1 MWVYEHSVETSAAPD
16 AIWRLWADV
25 EHWGTWNA
33 DIDSIE
39 IRGPFATGTEIT
51 MTPPG
56 QDPVQLRVAELTERE
71 MFVDEAE
78 IDGLLLR
85 TIHRL
90 DRLDAHRTRVVYR
103 MEITGPAADELGRQ
117 LGPAITAD
125 WPDTVAALARAALAQ
140 SVLAQSALAQSAL
153 ARAALAQ
160 SALARAALARAALAQ
175 PALAR
180 AALAQPAL

>member
-16 AIWRLWADV
+16 EIWRLWADV
-25 EHWGTWNA
+25 ENWGTWNA

-56 QDPVQLRVAELTERE
+56 QDPVHLRVAELTERE

-78 IDGLLLR
+78 IDLLLLR

-90 DRLDAHRTRVVYR
+90 DRLDARRTRVVYR
-103 MEITGPAADELGRQ
+103 MEITGPTADEIGPH
-117 LGPAITAD
+117 LGPVVTAD

-140 SVLAQSALAQSAL
+140 PALAPPAL
-153 ARAALAQ
+153 APP
-160 SALARAALARAALAQ
+160 ALAQ
-175 PALAR
+175 PALAQP
-180 AALAQPAL
+180 AQPQPAQPQPAQPRAEQA